1 MISWDEPKRAKN
13 IESHGWDFAALSPD
27 FFAEAKIAEATLWAP
42 TPSAQI
48 AADPDNY
55 ESTDEELAQA
65 KPMAEA
71 LPELHAALMAEIAKR
86 KAGRPKAAVTK
97 QTIAIRL
104 DPDVLEAFK
113 ATGPGWQTRMNEALR
128 EWIERQRAA

>member
-1 MISWDEPKRAKN
+1 MGKLKPLTDE
-13 IESHGWDFAALSPD
+13 E
-27 FFAEAKIAEATLWAP
+27 EARIQ
-42 TPSAQI
+42 AQI

-55 ESTDEELAQA
+55 ESTDEELAHA
-65 KPMAEA
+65 KPMSEA

>member
-1 MISWDEPKRAKN
+1 MGKLKPLTDE
-13 IESHGWDFAALSPD
+13 E
-27 FFAEAKIAEATLWAP
+27 EARIQ
-42 TPSAQI
+42 AQI

-86 KAGRPKAAVTK
+86 KAGRPKAAITK

>member
-1 MISWDEPKRAKN
+1 MGKLKPLTDE
-13 IESHGWDFAALSPD
+13 E
-27 FFAEAKIAEATLWAP
+27 EARIQ
-42 TPSAQI
+42 AQI